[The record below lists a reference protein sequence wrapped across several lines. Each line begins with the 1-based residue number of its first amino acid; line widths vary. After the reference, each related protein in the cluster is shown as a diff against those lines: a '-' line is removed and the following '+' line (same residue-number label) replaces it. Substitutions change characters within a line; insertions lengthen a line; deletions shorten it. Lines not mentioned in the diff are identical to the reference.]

1 MGSLQLWLAVLGGVV
16 LAGFVAHG
24 AWQTRRAAALEKPA
38 DPPPLDD
45 DERTRPA
52 ALDEVREPVFDLP
65 TGEPGTD
72 AAAAAADSTA
82 PAAPVVPAKPR
93 MAAPRIDALIDAIT
107 PLSLEQ
113 PISGDFALAHFP
125 ATRRAGSKPVLIEG
139 LHAERG
145 EWETP
150 VPGQLYRELQA
161 AVQLANRHGALN
173 EIEYSEFV
181 QKIQAFADALSA
193 TPDFPDMLEVV
204 GRARELDTFAGGH
217 DAQLAMRLRAQRN
230 PWPLAAVQQHAQ
242 RHGFIPGST
251 PGRLVLPSN
260 EDGAPPMLSIQ
271 FDSQVALDD
280 ESKQARIA
288 EFVLAFD
295 VPQTPAQDDPYSA
308 WCAAGRALA
317 LGLDA
322 LVSDDNGQPLHDDA
336 FTTIGLELAQLY
348 EQLAQRDLAAGS
360 PVARRLFS

>member
-24 AWQTRRAAALEKPA
+24 AWQTRRAAALEKPPA
-38 DPPPLDD
+38 APPLDE

-52 ALDEVREPVFDLP
+52 ALDEAREPVFD
-65 TGEPGTD
+65 
-72 AAAAAADSTA
+72 
-82 PAAPVVPAKPR
+82 APVVAAVGEDTATPSPAGVAVPARPR
-93 MAAPRIDALIDAIT
+93 MAAPRIDALIDAIA

-139 LHAERG
+139 LHAERR
-145 EWETP
+145 EWEAP
-150 VPGQLYRELQA
+150 LPGQLYSELQA

-181 QKIQAFADALSA
+181 QKIQAFADALGA
-193 TPDFPDMLEVV
+193 TPDFPDMMEVV
-204 GRARELDTFAGGH
+204 ARARELDGFASGH

-251 PGRLVLPSN
+251 PGRLVLPSA
-260 EDGAPPMLSIQ
+260 EEGAPPMLSIQ

-280 ESKQARIA
+280 ESRQARIA

-322 LVSDDNGQPLHDDA
+322 MVSDDNGQPLHPDA

-360 PVARRLFS
+360 AVARRLFS

>member
-24 AWQTRRAAALEKPA
+24 AWQTRRAASIEQGDAPRESLG
-38 DPPPLDD
+38 D

-52 ALDEVREPVFDLP
+52 ALDEAREPVFEGAA
-65 TGEPGTD
+65 GEASEP
-72 AAAAAADSTA
+72 A
-82 PAAPVVPAKPR
+82 PAVLAPARPR
-93 MAAPRIDALIDAIT
+93 VAPPRIDALIDAIAT
-107 PLSLEQ
+107 LSLDQ
-113 PISGDFALAHFP
+113 PTSGDSALAHYP
-125 ATRRAGSKPVLIEG
+125 GSRRAGGKPLLIEG
-139 LHAERG
+139 LHRERG
-145 EWETP
+145 EWEAP
-150 VPGQLYRELQA
+150 VAGSFYGEFLA

-181 QKIQAFADALSA
+181 QKIQAFADGIGA

-204 GRARELDTFAGGH
+204 GRARELDQFASGH
-217 DAQLAMRLRAQRN
+217 DAQLAMHLRAKRN
-230 PWPLAAVQQHAQ
+230 PWPLAFVQQHAQ

-251 PGRLVLPSN
+251 PGRLVLPSA
-260 EDGAPPMLSIQ
+260 EEGAPPMLSIQ

-295 VPQTPAQDDPYSA
+295 VPQTPAMDDPYSA

-317 LGLDA
+317 IGLDA
-322 LVSDDNGQPLHDDA
+322 LVSDDNGQPLHPDA
-336 FTTIGLELAQLY
+336 FTSIGLELSALY
-348 EQLAQRDLAAGS
+348 DQLAARDLSAGS
-360 PVARRLFS
+360 PVARRIFS

>member
-1 MGSLQLWLAVLGGVV
+1 MGSLQLWLAVLGGAV

-24 AWQTRRAAALEKPA
+24 AWQTRRAASLEKVA
-38 DPPPLDD
+38 ETPPLDD

-52 ALDEVREPVFDLP
+52 RLDEAREPVFD
-65 TGEPGTD
+65 EP
-72 AAAAAADSTA
+72 AAAAAAGAELDAVPPA
-82 PAAPVVPAKPR
+82 PATPAKPK
-93 MAAPRIDALIDAIT
+93 MASPRIDALIDAIAT
-107 PLSLEQ
+107 LALEQ
-113 PISGDFALAHFP
+113 PISGDLALAHVP
-125 ATRRAGSKPVLIEG
+125 TTRRAGSKPVLIEG
-139 LHAERG
+139 LHRERG
-145 EWETP
+145 EWEAP
-150 VPGQLYRELQA
+150 VAGRLYSEFQA
-161 AVQLANRHGALN
+161 AVQLASRHGALN

-181 QKIQAFADALSA
+181 QKIQAFADGISA

-204 GRARELDTFAGGH
+204 ARARELDNFASGH

-230 PWPLAAVQQHAQ
+230 PWPLAFVQQHAQ

-251 PGRLVLPSN
+251 PGRLVLPSP
-260 EDGAPPMLSIQ
+260 EEGAPPMLSIQ

-317 LGLDA
+317 IGLDA
-322 LVSDDNGQPLHDDA
+322 VVSDDNGQPLHTDA
-336 FTTIGLELAQLY
+336 FTTIGLELSQLY

>member
-24 AWQTRRAAALEKPA
+24 AWQTRRAASLEKVEDA
-38 DPPPLDD
+38 PPLDD

-52 ALDEVREPVFDLP
+52 ALDDVREPVFD
-65 TGEPGTD
+65 
-72 AAAAAADSTA
+72 A
-82 PAAPVVPAKPR
+82 PAAIQEAPADAPPAAPSKPR
-93 MAAPRIDALIDAIT
+93 MAAPRIDALIDAIAT
-107 PLSLEQ
+107 LALDQ
-113 PISGDFALAHFP
+113 PISGDLALAHFP

-139 LHAERG
+139 LHGERG
-145 EWETP
+145 EWEAP
-150 VPGQLYRELQA
+150 VPGQLYGEFQA
-161 AVQLANRHGALN
+161 AVQLANRHGPLN

-181 QKIQAFADALSA
+181 QKIQAFADGIGA

-204 GRARELDTFAGGH
+204 ARARELDGFASGH
-217 DAQLAMRLRAQRN
+217 DAQLAMRLRAKRN
-230 PWPLAAVQQHAQ
+230 PWPLAFVQQHAQ

-251 PGRLVLPSN
+251 PGRLVLPSA

-317 LGLDA
+317 IGLDA
-322 LVSDDNGQPLHDDA
+322 VVSDDNGQPLHPDA
-336 FTTIGLELAQLY
+336 FTTIGLELSALY